1 MTAWS
6 DLQGPVEEVAPR
18 LLGAVLRHGEVAVR
32 LTEVEAYGGT
42 SDAGSHAFRGPTPRS
57 AIMFGPPGAL
67 YCYLSYGMHVCANVV
82 VGADGTAAAVLMRAG
97 EVIEGRDAA
106 RSRRPGAKDVDLA
119 RGPALL
125 CRSLGIDL
133 SQGGGDLALGPVRLE
148 IGAGQPSSI
157 ASGPRVGLRLE
168 AQRPWRFWVA
178 GDPHVST
185 YRRHPKAQD

>member
-6 DLQGPVEEVAPR
+6 ELLGPVEEVAPR
-18 LLGAVLRHGEVAVR
+18 LLGAVVRHGDVAVR

-57 AIMFGPPGAL
+57 AIMFGPPGSL

-82 VGADGTAAAVLMRAG
+82 VGADGTAAAVLLRAG
-97 EVIEGRDAA
+97 EVVEGLDVA
-106 RSRRPGAKDVDLA
+106 RARRPGARDRDLA

-125 CRSLGIDL
+125 CRALGIEL
-133 SQGGGDLALGPVRLE
+133 THGGGDLGRGPVRLTATDRAPE
-148 IGAGQPSSI
+148 SYAV
-157 ASGPRVGLRLE
+157 GPRVGLRLE
-168 AQRPWRFWVA
+168 ARRPWRFWVE

-185 YRRHPKAQD
+185 YRRHPKAES